1 MANNKERNY
10 LYTTDESESD
20 DDDFLYRKAPNTMM
34 RRDLGKQEE
43 FKYELEIPEEP
54 LGPRAEIINTI
65 IGNTE
70 IIRIC
75 EELAGIINSSFRPG
89 DIRLLTAYAGRSNE
103 ELISRM
109 KTYRN
114 ITPREKFP
122 PLFFVGDERKAMSPQ
137 IKGTGKEH
145 GYQRRTGRDSSGIT
159 KDNLLKFV
167 KYYVRS
173 IVTTDKRT
181 LALSYLE
188 KNITDLTNGLTAIN
202 NKGNMN
208 SLENN
213 INQDGSQMGIF
224 HLRVIFVLM
233 RQSNANHN
241 PSETKRYFELLLE
254 LYKKIQELLVQNEI
268 QGGKLITHKNVKKT
282 RRNLKGQNLKGQ
294 NLKKHKKSAR
304 K

>member
-1 MANNKERNY
+1 M
-10 LYTTDESESD
+10 
-20 DDDFLYRKAPNTMM
+20 
-34 RRDLGKQEE
+34 
-43 FKYELEIPEEP
+43 
-54 LGPRAEIINTI
+54 
-65 IGNTE
+65 
-70 IIRIC
+70 
-75 EELAGIINSSFRPG
+75 
-89 DIRLLTAYAGRSNE
+89 
-103 ELISRM
+103 
-109 KTYRN
+109 
-114 ITPREKFP
+114 
-122 PLFFVGDERKAMSPQ
+122 V
-137 IKGTGKEH
+137 H
-145 GYQRRTGRDSSGIT
+145 GYQRRTGPDSSGIT

-173 IVTTDKRT
+173 IVTTDKRN